1 MSYYLV
7 ASIDIHDAETY
18 NTYAEKATA
27 AFEPFVAKQT
37 IVSPL
42 FEAPVVLEGQAP
54 GHLLVTEFES
64 LEDIQKFYNSPG
76 YQDAMTYRNAAA
88 TTHFYIAV
96 RGA

>member
-7 ASIDIHDAETY
+7 ASIDIHDPETY
-18 NTYAEKATA
+18 EIYIEKATA
-27 AFEPFVAKQT
+27 AFAPFVAKQT

-42 FEAPVVLEGQAP
+42 FEQPIVFEGEAP

-64 LEDIQKFYNSPG
+64 IEDIQNFYHSPG
-76 YQDAMTYRNAAA
+76 YQEAITYRNAAA
-88 TTHFYIAV
+88 TTNFYIAV